1 MYAAEIRLLPL
12 FFVGDLIESLGSGT
26 WSTGSFDVL
35 RLEGR
40 LVPLF
45 FSFPLDGLATLDT
58 EPTS

>member
-40 LVPLF
+40 LVPF
-45 FSFPLDGLATLDT
+45 FLSFP
-58 EPTS
+58 